1 MAVDVRG
8 AVQAVLS
15 YVKAFDDLM
24 PTSRPRLEETYID
37 EKTNNWVITV
47 SFESNQVVLDP
58 ARIYKKFLVDRE
70 TGDVI
75 SMKPISERYFEEAN

>member
-15 YVKAFDDLM
+15 YVRSFDDLM

-37 EKTNNWVITV
+37 ENTNNWVITV
-47 SFESNQVVLDP
+47 SFESNQMVLDP
-58 ARIYKKFLVDRE
+58 TRIYKKFLVDRE

-75 SMKPISERYFEEAN
+75 SMKPISERYFHEAD